1 MNHLGGRDASRGPH
15 RARLTLVPSQAMASA
30 RPILGGRTWEG
41 DPAAWNTEQVG
52 GNPASF
58 GSGAKPTRLATQILF
73 ALLVTAVFTM
83 FEMATWPL
91 LQASPFLLFCAGAV
105 IAVSVAGLTGG
116 LVATLTS
123 AVLAQYLFATPRH
136 HLLPADA
143 KGALSLAG
151 FLATGI
157 LISMLVTRL
166 ERDRARMARVLDSVG
181 DGFISIDRDGR
192 YRYVNDA
199 AAALDGRRPEELLG
213 QPFDLIP
220 GMSIE
225 DPDGG
230 DAPHHTE
237 VYLPRLERWL
247 DVSLYRVDGGA
258 TLLFRDVT
266 ERHEVG
272 EALRQSE
279 RRIRALLDQSI
290 MGVAQI
296 DLSGRFLL
304 ANRRFCDIVGRS
316 EAALLGLRLHDVS
329 HPLDRAEGVTAF
341 AGLVERGESGVVEKR
356 FRRPDGT
363 VVWVRNHLVAVR
375 DGEGHARYALAIVE
389 DVTDRKTAERENDAA
404 HERERT
410 ARSEAESASRAKDE
424 FLTMI
429 SHELR
434 APLTS
439 ILGWLRLLQTEPLDA
454 AGTPRA
460 LETIERNARALSRIV
475 GDLLD
480 VSRIVSGKLEL
491 DRKPI
496 DPEPAV
502 RAAVD
507 VVGPLAQ
514 RKQIEIV
521 VRAEPG
527 VGPVLADAAR
537 FHQILWNLLANAVKF
552 TPHGGRVDV
561 TLDEAGDE
569 VVISV
574 ADNGI
579 GIRPE
584 FLPHVFERFRQNDSS
599 YSRRH
604 TGLGLG
610 LAIARHLA
618 EMHDGSVEA
627 RSAGEGHGATFVVRM
642 PRARVETGP
651 AEPLDPAESNGSRAK
666 VDGLNGAEP
675 EPRRMDRLPSLA
687 GLRVLVV
694 DDEPD
699 ARALVV
705 EILARRGAVVR
716 SCPTAGEGRALFEEW
731 VPDVLISDIGLPEE
745 SGYSLIK
752 SIRALDHERGGDVPA
767 IALTGYA
774 RLANRLE
781 ALSAGYDL
789 HIAKPVEP
797 SDLVLMVASMAG
809 RLEEGPLGHARP
821 PRE

>member
-1 MNHLGGRDASRGPH
+1 
-15 RARLTLVPSQAMASA
+15 MASA
-30 RPILGGRTWEG
+30 RPILGARTWEE
-41 DPAAWNTEQVG
+41 DPPPPAAWNTDRASH
-52 GNPASF
+52 NPVP
-58 GSGAKPTRLATQILF
+58 GAKQTRSAAQILF
-73 ALLVTAVFTM
+73 ALLVTAVFAL
-83 FEMATWPL
+83 FELATWPL

-105 IAVSVAGLTGG
+105 IAASVAGLKGG
-116 LVATLTS
+116 VVTTLTS
-123 AVLAQYLFATPRH
+123 ASIAQYLFATPQH
-136 HLLPADA
+136 HLLPGDA

-181 DGFISIDRDGR
+181 DGFVSIDRDGR
-192 YRYVNDA
+192 YRYVNEA
-199 AAALDGRRPEELLG
+199 AAALDGRRPEDLLG

-220 GMSIE
+220 GTSLE
-225 DPDGG
+225 DQGG
-230 DAPHHTE
+230 EREAPRRTE
-237 VYLPRLERWL
+237 VYVPRLERWL
-247 DVSLYRVDGGA
+247 DVSLYPLDDGA

-266 ERHEVG
+266 ERHEVE

-316 EAALLGLRLHDVS
+316 EPALLGLRLHDVS
-329 HPLDRAEGVTAF
+329 HPLDRAEGIAAF
-341 AGLVERGESGVVEKR
+341 AGLAERGESGVVEKR

-363 VVWVRNHLVAVR
+363 IVWVRNHLVAVR
-375 DGEGHARYALAIVE
+375 DSEGHAQYALAIVE

-404 HERERT
+404 HERERA

-424 FLTMI
+424 FLAMI

-439 ILGWLRLLQTEPLDA
+439 ILGWIRLLHSEPLDA

-460 LETIERNARALSRIV
+460 LETIERNARVLSQIV

-491 DRKPI
+491 DKKPI
-496 DPEPAV
+496 DPEPVV

-507 VVGPLAQ
+507 VVRPLSQ

-521 VRAEPG
+521 VRAQPG
-527 VGPVLADAAR
+527 VGPVLADVGR
-537 FHQILWNLLANAVKF
+537 LHQILWNLLANAVKF

-561 TLDEAGDE
+561 TLEADGDD
-569 VVISV
+569 VITSI

-584 FLPHVFERFRQNDSS
+584 FLPYVFDRFRQSDSS

-610 LAIARHLA
+610 LAIAHHLT

-627 RSAGEGHGATFVVRM
+627 RSAGEGQGSTFVVRM
-642 PRARVETGP
+642 PRARVETGRT
-651 AEPLDPAESNGSRAK
+651 ERSDPAESNGSQAER
-666 VDGLNGAEP
+666 LSHPNGAEP

-752 SIRALDHERGGDVPA
+752 SIRALGHERGGDVPA

-797 SDLVLMVASMAG
+797 SDLILMVASVAG

-821 PRE
+821 SRT